1 MILEICIVS
10 LFLTIKKAIAKL
22 CDKFIFSKM
31 LNC

>member
-10 LFLTIKKAIAKL
+10 LFLTIKAIAKL